1 MPNQIF
7 ISYRR
12 DDAAYVTGHIND
24 RLRKEFGDESIFTD
38 VDNIALGVDFRTTL
52 DQMVSQCQ
60 ILLAVIGADWLTARN
75 QEGQLRLQDPA
86 DFVRIEIESALKR
99 NIPVIPLLVAD
110 IKMPSKDDLPDSLQ
124 DLAFR
129 HATQIR
135 PAPDFHNDL
144 DRLINS
150 LKKHLQTLPKQTE
163 DVKRGHSASAARRTG
178 EQELERL
185 LAEFNLQPDTD
196 EKRSGASEAK
206 VQIEE
211 GEKKRKQIELGIS
224 HRTTKKRWAAPLW
237 VVGFLLVAGAS
248 WYFVAQYQ
256 EQVQATNAA
265 LTAIQKATADA
276 AAKRQADADAEAKRQ
291 ADADADAKRQ
301 ADADADAKR
310 QADADA
316 DAKRQADADA
326 KHQADAEAKRQ
337 ADADAEA
344 KRQAD
349 ADAEAIRQAD
359 ADAEAKRQA
368 DAYAEAIRQAEAD
381 AEAKRQADAAVFI
394 REGGS
399 LAALGDHQAAIQSY
413 GRAIRLINEPA
424 WVYKQRGASHH
435 ALGDYRIAIN
445 DFDEAIRLNPED
457 ANAYYSR
464 SASYYALLD
473 FEAAISDCD
482 EAIRLDPEFANAYY
496 SRGVSH
502 HALGDYRI
510 AINDFDEAIRLKPEF
525 ANAYYNRGVS
535 HEAIGN
541 YEAAE
546 RDRAVAAG
554 LQPNRNVPR

>member
-1 MPNQIF
+1 MPDQIF
-7 ISYRR
+7 ICYRR
-12 DDAAYVTGHIND
+12 DDAAYVTGHIYD

-38 VDNIALGVDFRTTL
+38 VDKIALGVDFRSTL
-52 DQMVSQCQ
+52 DQTVSKCQ
-60 ILLAVIGADWLTARN
+60 ILLAVIGEDWLTVKN

-99 NIPVIPLLVAD
+99 NIPVIPLLVACV
-110 IKMPSKDDLPDSLQ
+110 KMPSKDDLPDSLQ
-124 DLAFR
+124 ELAFR
-129 HATQIR
+129 NATQIR
-135 PAPDFHNDL
+135 PEPDFHNDIE
-144 DRLINS
+144 RLINS
-150 LKKHLQTLPKQTE
+150 LKKHPQTIPKQTE
-163 DVKRGHSASAARRTG
+163 DEKLGPSASEARRRG

-185 LAEFNLQPDTD
+185 LAEFDSQKDTD
-196 EKRSGASEAK
+196 EKRSELSEVK

-224 HRTTKKRWAAPLW
+224 HHTKKKRWAAPLW

-248 WYFVAQYQ
+248 WYFVTQYQ
-256 EQVQATNAA
+256 EQVQAAIAA

-276 AAKRQADADAEAKRQ
+276 EANRQADAEAQRQADAEAQRQADAEAQRQADADAEAQRQ
-291 ADADADAKRQ
+291 ADTDAEAQRQ
-301 ADADADAKR
+301 ADT
-310 QADADA
+310 
-316 DAKRQADADA
+316 
-326 KHQADAEAKRQ
+326 DAEAQRQ

-344 KRQAD
+344 NRQAD
-349 ADAEAIRQAD
+349 ADAEAQRQAD
-359 ADAEAKRQA
+359 ADAEAQRQA
-368 DAYAEAIRQAEAD
+368 AANAET
-381 AEAKRQADAAVFI
+381 KRKTDAAVFI

-399 LAALGDHQAAIQSY
+399 LAALGDYEAAIQSY
-413 GRAIRLINEPA
+413 DLAIPLLAEPA

-473 FEAAISDCD
+473 FEAVISDCD

-502 HALGDYRI
+502 HALGDYSI
-510 AINDFDEAIRLKPEF
+510 AISDFDEAIRLKPAF
-525 ANAYYNRGVS
+525 ANAYSNRGAS

-554 LQPNRNVPR
+554 LQP